1 MYQTDKPELQNKISN
16 TSELVKKTDYSAKI
30 TEIKGK
36 IPSISG
42 LAKNTA
48 LIAVENKI
56 PDVSILVKKTNYDTK
71 ITEIEKKF
79 TDHKDDKYI
88 TTSEFNKLSTEV
100 FDARLARANLVTKT
114 DFDDKH
120 KSSKN

>member
-79 TDHKDDKYI
+79 TDHKD
-88 TTSEFNKLSTEV
+88 TSEFNKLSTEV